1 MDSTII
7 VAAISVIGS
16 FTLVYLNSVKETS
29 NRKYEIRKEQLS
41 KFYIPFYQR
50 YCAGLFPQN
59 QLSAMPSEA
68 RARFFNLITQNI
80 YLMEPL
86 SQAMYSDFYLAYLD
100 LLEAE
105 NNNPEYSL
113 EESSRK
119 LDTIFNKLSRQI
131 LIEYKGILKKCHLP
145 VPLI

>member
-1 MDSTII
+1 
-7 VAAISVIGS
+7 
-16 FTLVYLNSVKETS
+16 
-29 NRKYEIRKEQLS
+29 
-41 KFYIPFYQR
+41 
-50 YCAGLFPQN
+50 
-59 QLSAMPSEA
+59 MPSEA

-131 LIEYKGILKKCHLP
+131 LIEYKDILKKCHLP

>member
-7 VAAISVIGS
+7 VAVISVIGS
-16 FTLVYLNSVKETS
+16 FTLVYLNSVKDTS
-29 NRKYEIRKEQLS
+29 NKKYEIRKEQLS

-59 QLSAMPSEA
+59 QLSAMPAET

-86 SQAMYSDFYLAYLD
+86 SQAMYSDFYSTYLD
-100 LLEAE
+100 LLEVE

-119 LDTIFNKLSRQI
+119 LDNIFNKLSRQI

>member
-59 QLSAMPSEA
+59 QLSAMSSEA

-86 SQAMYSDFYLAYLD
+86 SQAMYSDFYSAYLD

-119 LDTIFNKLSRQI
+119 LDTIFKNYQGKFLSSTKV
-131 LIEYKGILKKCHLP
+131 Y
-145 VPLI
+145 